1 MKHFLGF
8 YKWRTIIKRVLLN
21 PNKLINLVTS
31 LIFKRNLK
39 DQLNSV
45 LSGKK
50 APLQYLQKQMQQN
63 AQVMAKAH
71 AS

>member
-1 MKHFLGF
+1 
-8 YKWRTIIKRVLLN
+8 
-21 PNKLINLVTS
+21 LVTS

-50 APLQYLQKQMQQN
+50 APLQHLQKQMQQN